1 MNNENQSSTVSNN
14 KKHNPWRVSA
24 LLLGLVA
31 AVLAVGVAYTYV
43 LMQQSQDDV
52 KSLTKQLDTL
62 RAGLGKS
69 NNNAQTNNNDEDAVS
84 GATNYKS
91 KKGLDVVVAVAIPA
105 LASTDSSSPRT
116 LTVTG
121 KVPGSWSNEGQFN
134 LKLHDSKDKIVASG
148 VATLSG
154 DWQTDKLVDFTA
166 TLTTVSVPAGDYTL
180 VLEKANPS
188 DLAANADSV
197 EIAIKLD

>member
-188 DLAANADSV
+188 DLAANADNV